1 MAIMKGRFDTLFG
14 RLALLIIAALVI
26 SHFSY
31 LTILRSDRDD
41 TRVQNAAEQM
51 AFIIKAAAEVHDG
64 NSTLTLP
71 DLVQVVPA
79 TLAHA
84 DVFESGDK
92 SQRLTTELA
101 RRLPAGTQI
110 RIERT
115 PPPRI
120 WARLPGHDYW
130 IATPVLAV
138 RSPPGTSTILPGL
151 AAVLGITVIFAL
163 FAAWQ
168 LQRPVRDMANA
179 AEQLAKHRL
188 RSPVKERGPFEL
200 RQLTERFNRMSHDI
214 VQTDRERNTMLA
226 GIAHD
231 LKTPLARLRLRAE
244 MLDDVQMSDGIVRD
258 AESMARIVDQFLLFA
273 RGIEA
278 DSTPSPVESRLQAL
292 IQPFLDQGYAIDLDL
307 KAGPTFRLKQTYLER
322 IINNLLDNAV
332 TYGKAPLA
340 IRTSH
345 DSSGWR
351 LTVEDSGP
359 GIPAEDMNRI
369 VRPFVRLDPAR
380 GGNAHCGLGLAIV
393 DKLTQQLGGR
403 VAFSNR
409 PTGGLQVTLIFPL
422 DKNPDEILDDIA

>member
-1 MAIMKGRFDTLFG
+1 MKGRFDTLFG

-31 LTILRSDRDD
+31 LTILRSDHDD

-51 AFIIKAAAEVHDG
+51 AFIIKSASEVHEG

-71 DLVQVVPA
+71 DLVQVVPVSF
-79 TLAHA
+79 AHG
-84 DVFESGDK
+84 DVFEPTSK
-92 SQRLTTELA
+92 NARLTTELA
-101 RRLPAGTQI
+101 RRLPAGTQL
-110 RIERT
+110 RVERT

-120 WARLPGHDYW
+120 WARLPGRDYW
-130 IATPVLAV
+130 IATPVLSV
-138 RSPPGTSTILPGL
+138 RNPPGTATILPGL

-168 LQRPVRDMANA
+168 LQRPVRDMAAA
-179 AEQLAKHRL
+179 AEQLATHRV
-188 RSPVKERGPFEL
+188 RTQVKERGPLEL

-244 MLDDVQMSDGIVRD
+244 MLDDVQMIEGITRD
-258 AESMARIVDQFLLFA
+258 AESMTRIVDQFLLFA
-273 RGIEA
+273 RGVEMDGA
-278 DSTPSPVESRLQAL
+278 ASPVEARIPSL
-292 IQPFLDQGYAIDLDL
+292 IAPFLDQGYAIELDL
-307 KAGPTFRLKQTYLER
+307 QAGPGFRLRQTYLER
-322 IINNLLDNAV
+322 IVNNLLDNAV
-332 TYGKAPLA
+332 TYGRAPLA
-340 IRTSH
+340 IRTSR
-345 DSSGWR
+345 DASGWR
-351 LTVEDSGP
+351 LVIEDSGP
-359 GIPAEDMNRI
+359 GIPNEDINRI

-403 VAFSNR
+403 VSFTNR
-409 PTGGLQVTLIFPL
+409 PTGGLQVTLMFP
-422 DKNPDEILDDIA
+422 PDDPGAV

>member
-1 MAIMKGRFDTLFG
+1 MKGRFDTLFG

-31 LTILRSDRDD
+31 LTILRSDHDD

-51 AFIIKAAAEVHDG
+51 AFIIKSASEVHEG

-71 DLVQVVPA
+71 DLVQVVPVSF
-79 TLAHA
+79 AHG
-84 DVFESGDK
+84 DVFEPTSK
-92 SQRLTTELA
+92 NARLTTELA
-101 RRLPAGTQI
+101 RRLPAGTQL
-110 RIERT
+110 RVERT

-120 WARLPGHDYW
+120 WARLPGRDYW
-130 IATPVLAV
+130 IATPVLSV
-138 RSPPGTSTILPGL
+138 RNPPGTATILPGL

-168 LQRPVRDMANA
+168 LQRPVRDMAAA
-179 AEQLAKHRL
+179 AEQLATHRV
-188 RSPVKERGPFEL
+188 RTQVKERGPLEL

-244 MLDDVQMSDGIVRD
+244 MLDDVQMSEGITRD
-258 AESMARIVDQFLLFA
+258 AESMTRIVDQFLLFA
-273 RGIEA
+273 RGVEMDGA
-278 DSTPSPVESRLQAL
+278 ASPVEARIPSL
-292 IQPFLDQGYAIDLDL
+292 IAPFLDQGYAIELDL
-307 KAGPTFRLKQTYLER
+307 QAGPGFRLRQTYLER
-322 IINNLLDNAV
+322 IVNNLLDNAV
-332 TYGKAPLA
+332 TYGRAPLA
-340 IRTSH
+340 IRTSR
-345 DSSGWR
+345 DASGWR
-351 LTVEDSGP
+351 LAIEDSGP
-359 GIPAEDMNRI
+359 GIPNEDINRI

-403 VAFSNR
+403 VSFTNR
-409 PTGGLQVTLIFPL
+409 PTGGLQVTLMFP
-422 DKNPDEILDDIA
+422 PDDPGAE

>member
-1 MAIMKGRFDTLFG
+1 MKGRFDTLFG

-31 LTILRSDRDD
+31 LTILRSDHDD

-51 AFIIKAAAEVHDG
+51 AFIIKSASEVHEG

-71 DLVQVVPA
+71 DLVQVVPVSF
-79 TLAHA
+79 AHG
-84 DVFESGDK
+84 DVFEPTSK
-92 SQRLTTELA
+92 NARLTTELA
-101 RRLPAGTQI
+101 RRLPAGTQL
-110 RIERT
+110 RVERT

-120 WARLPGHDYW
+120 WARLPGRDYW
-130 IATPVLAV
+130 IATPVLSV
-138 RSPPGTSTILPGL
+138 RNPPGTATILPGL

-168 LQRPVRDMANA
+168 LQRPVRDMAAA
-179 AEQLAKHRL
+179 AEQLATHRV
-188 RSPVKERGPFEL
+188 RTQVKERGPLEL

-244 MLDDVQMSDGIVRD
+244 MLDDVQMSEGITRD
-258 AESMARIVDQFLLFA
+258 AESMTRIVDQFLLFA
-273 RGIEA
+273 RGVEMDGA
-278 DSTPSPVESRLQAL
+278 ASPVEARIPSL
-292 IQPFLDQGYAIDLDL
+292 IAPFLDQGYAIELDL
-307 KAGPTFRLKQTYLER
+307 QAGPGFRLRQTYLER
-322 IINNLLDNAV
+322 IVNNLLDNAV
-332 TYGKAPLA
+332 TYGRAPLA
-340 IRTSH
+340 IRTSR
-345 DSSGWR
+345 DASGWR
-351 LTVEDSGP
+351 LVIEDSGP
-359 GIPAEDMNRI
+359 GIPNEDINRI

-403 VAFSNR
+403 VSFTNR
-409 PTGGLQVTLIFPL
+409 PTGGLQVTLMFP
-422 DKNPDEILDDIA
+422 PDDPGAE

>member
-1 MAIMKGRFDTLFG
+1 MKGRFDTLFG

-31 LTILRSDRDD
+31 LTILRSDHDE

-64 NSTLTLP
+64 SSTLTLP
-71 DLVQVVPA
+71 DLVQVVPVSF
-79 TLAHA
+79 AHG
-84 DVFESGDK
+84 DVPEAASK
-92 SQRLTTELA
+92 TARLTTELA
-101 RRLPAGTQI
+101 RRLPAGTQL
-110 RIERT
+110 RVERT

-120 WARLPGHDYW
+120 WARLPGRDYW
-130 IATPVLAV
+130 IATPVLSV
-138 RSPPGTSTILPGL
+138 RNPPGTAMILPGL

-168 LQRPVRDMANA
+168 LQRPVRDMAAA
-179 AEQLAKHRL
+179 AEQLATHRI
-188 RSPVKERGPFEL
+188 RTQVKERGPLEL

-244 MLDDVQMSDGIVRD
+244 MLDDAQMSEGITRD
-258 AESMARIVDQFLLFA
+258 AESMTRIVDQFLLFA
-273 RGIEA
+273 RGIEMESA
-278 DSTPSPVESRLQAL
+278 TSPVEARIPAL
-292 IQPFLDQGYAIDLDL
+292 VAPFLDQGYAIELDL
-307 KAGPTFRLKQTYLER
+307 QAGPGFKLRQTYLER
-322 IINNLLDNAV
+322 IVNNLLDNAV
-332 TYGKAPLA
+332 TYGQAPLA

-345 DSSGWR
+345 DASGWR
-351 LTVEDSGP
+351 LVIEDSGP
-359 GIPAEDMNRI
+359 GIANEDINRI

-403 VAFSNR
+403 VSFSNR
-409 PTGGLQVTLIFPL
+409 PTGGLQVTLMFPPE
-422 DKNPDEILDDIA
+422 NPGSE

>member
-1 MAIMKGRFDTLFG
+1 MPRIKGRFDTLFG
-14 RLALLIIAALVI
+14 RLALIIIATLVI

-31 LTILRSDRDD
+31 LTILRTDHDD

-64 NSTLTLP
+64 KSTLVLP

-79 TLAHA
+79 NLSHGN
-84 DVFESGDK
+84 VFDPPGA
-92 SQRLTTELA
+92 RLSVELA
-101 RRLPAGTQI
+101 RRLPAGTQL

-120 WARLPGHDYW
+120 WARLPNHDYW
-130 IATPVLAV
+130 IATPLLAV
-138 RSPPGTSTILPGL
+138 RSPPSSSTILPGL
-151 AAVLGITVIFAL
+151 AAVLGITIVFAL

-168 LQRPVRDMANA
+168 LQRPVRDMAAA
-179 AEQLAKHRL
+179 AEQLATHRI
-188 RSPVKERGPFEL
+188 RTPVKERGPLEL

-244 MLDDVQMSDGIVRD
+244 MLDDVQMSEGITRD

-273 RGIEA
+273 RGIET
-278 DSTPSPVESRLQAL
+278 DSNPSPVESRLASL
-292 IQPFLDQGYAIDLDL
+292 AQPFVDQGHEIALDL

-332 TYGKAPLA
+332 SYGKSPMV
-340 IRTSH
+340 IRTLH
-345 DSSGWR
+345 DANGWQ
-351 LTVEDSGP
+351 LLVEDSGP
-359 GIPAEDMNRI
+359 GIPPEDLNRI

-393 DKLTQQLGGR
+393 DKLTQELGGR
-403 VAFSNR
+403 VGFSNR
-409 PTGGLQVTLIFPL
+409 PQGGLQVALIFP
-422 DKNPDEILDDIA
+422 PDVKPAE

>member
-1 MAIMKGRFDTLFG
+1 MKGRFDTLFG

-31 LTILRSDRDD
+31 LTILRSDHDD

-64 NSTLTLP
+64 HSELMLP

-79 TLAHA
+79 TFAHG
-84 DVFESGDK
+84 DVFEPPSK
-92 SQRLTTELA
+92 TQRLTTELA
-101 RRLPAGTQI
+101 RRLPAGTQL
-110 RIERT
+110 RVERT

-120 WARLPGHDYW
+120 WARLPGRDYW
-130 IATPVLAV
+130 IATPVLSV
-138 RSPPGTSTILPGL
+138 RNPPGTATILPGL

-168 LQRPVRDMANA
+168 LQRPVRDMAAA
-179 AEQLAKHRL
+179 AEQLATHRI
-188 RSPVKERGPFEL
+188 RTPVKERGPLEV

-244 MLDDVQMSDGIVRD
+244 MIDDTQMSEGITRD
-258 AESMARIVDQFLLFA
+258 AESMTRIVDQFLLFA
-273 RGIEA
+273 RGIES
-278 DSTPSPVESRLQAL
+278 DSAASPVEARMQSL
-292 IQPFLDQGYAIDLDL
+292 IQPFLDQGYAIELDL
-307 KAGPTFRLKQTYLER
+307 QAGPSFKLKQTYLER
-322 IINNLLDNAV
+322 IVNNLLDNAV
-332 TYGKAPLA
+332 TYGRAPMA
-340 IRTSH
+340 IRTSQ
-345 DSSGWR
+345 DASGWQ
-351 LTVEDSGP
+351 LVIEDSGP
-359 GIPAEDMNRI
+359 GIPNEDINRI
-369 VRPFVRLDPAR
+369 IRPFVRLDPAR

-403 VAFSNR
+403 VSFSNR
-409 PTGGLQVTLIFPL
+409 PAGGLRVTLMFP
-422 DKNPDEILDDIA
+422 PDDPGAA

>member
-1 MAIMKGRFDTLFG
+1 MKGRFDTLFG

-31 LTILRSDRDD
+31 LTILRSDHDD

-51 AFIIKAAAEVHDG
+51 AFIIKAASEVHDG

-71 DLVQVVPA
+71 DLVQVVPV
-79 TLAHA
+79 TLAHG
-84 DVFESGDK
+84 DVFEPTSK
-92 SQRLTTELA
+92 NARLTTELA
-101 RRLPAGTQI
+101 RRLPAGTQL
-110 RIERT
+110 RVERT

-120 WARLPGHDYW
+120 WARLPGRDYW
-130 IATPVLAV
+130 IATPVLSV
-138 RSPPGTSTILPGL
+138 RNPPGTATILPGL

-168 LQRPVRDMANA
+168 LQRPVRDMAAA
-179 AEQLAKHRL
+179 AEQLATHRV
-188 RSPVKERGPFEL
+188 RTQVKERGPLEL

-244 MLDDVQMSDGIVRD
+244 MLDDVQMSEGITRD
-258 AESMARIVDQFLLFA
+258 AESMTRIVDQFLLFA
-273 RGIEA
+273 RGVEM
-278 DSTPSPVESRLQAL
+278 DSAASPVEARIPAL
-292 IQPFLDQGYAIDLDL
+292 IAPFLDQGYVIELDL
-307 KAGPTFRLKQTYLER
+307 QAGPGFKLRQTYLER
-322 IINNLLDNAV
+322 IVNNLLDNAV
-332 TYGKAPLA
+332 TYGRAPLA
-340 IRTSH
+340 IRTSQ
-345 DSSGWR
+345 DASGWR
-351 LTVEDSGP
+351 LVIEDSGQ
-359 GIPAEDMNRI
+359 GIPNEDINRI

-403 VAFSNR
+403 VSFTNR
-409 PTGGLQVTLIFPL
+409 PTGGLQVTLMFP
-422 DKNPDEILDDIA
+422 PDDPGAE

>member
-1 MAIMKGRFDTLFG
+1 MKGRFDTLFG

-31 LTILRSDRDD
+31 LTILRSDHDD

-51 AFIIKAAAEVHDG
+51 AFIIKAAAQVHDG

-71 DLVQVVPA
+71 DLVQVVPVSF
-79 TLAHA
+79 AHS
-84 DVFESGDK
+84 DVFEPTNK
-92 SQRLTTELA
+92 NARLETELA
-101 RRLPAGTQI
+101 RRLPAGTQL
-110 RIERT
+110 RVERT

-120 WARLPGHDYW
+120 WARLPGRDYW
-130 IATPVLAV
+130 IATPVLSV
-138 RSPPGTSTILPGL
+138 RNPPGTATILPGL

-168 LQRPVRDMANA
+168 LQRPVRDMAAA
-179 AEQLAKHRL
+179 AEQLATHRV
-188 RSPVKERGPFEL
+188 RTQVKERGPLEL

-244 MLDDVQMSDGIVRD
+244 MIDDVQMSEGITRD
-258 AESMARIVDQFLLFA
+258 AESMTRIVDQFLLFA
-273 RGIEA
+273 RGIEM
-278 DSTPSPVESRLQAL
+278 DSAASPVEARIPSL
-292 IQPFLDQGYAIDLDL
+292 IAPFLDQGYAIELDL
-307 KAGPTFRLKQTYLER
+307 QAGPGFRLKQTYLER
-322 IINNLLDNAV
+322 IVNNLLDNAV
-332 TYGKAPLA
+332 TYGRAPLA
-340 IRTSH
+340 IRTSQ
-345 DSSGWR
+345 DASGWR
-351 LTVEDSGP
+351 LVIEDSGP
-359 GIPAEDMNRI
+359 GIPNEDINRI

-403 VAFSNR
+403 VSFSNR
-409 PTGGLQVTLIFPL
+409 PTGGLQVTLMFP
-422 DKNPDEILDDIA
+422 PDDPGAE

>member
-1 MAIMKGRFDTLFG
+1 MKGRFDTLFG

-31 LTILRSDRDD
+31 LTILRSDHDE

-71 DLVQVVPA
+71 DLVQVVPISF
-79 TLAHA
+79 AHG
-84 DVFESGDK
+84 DVFEPVSK
-92 SQRLTTELA
+92 SARLTTELA
-101 RRLPAGTQI
+101 RRLPAGTQL
-110 RIERT
+110 RVERT

-120 WARLPGHDYW
+120 WARLPGRDYW
-130 IATPVLAV
+130 IATPVLSV
-138 RSPPGTSTILPGL
+138 RNPPGTATILPGL

-168 LQRPVRDMANA
+168 LQRPVRDMAAA
-179 AEQLAKHRL
+179 AEQLATHRV
-188 RSPVKERGPFEL
+188 RTQVKERGPLEL

-244 MLDDVQMSDGIVRD
+244 MIDDAQMSEGITRD
-258 AESMARIVDQFLLFA
+258 AESMTRIVDQFLLFA
-273 RGIEA
+273 RGIEMESA
-278 DSTPSPVESRLQAL
+278 ASPVEARIPAL
-292 IQPFLDQGYAIDLDL
+292 IAPFLDQGYAIELDL
-307 KAGPTFRLKQTYLER
+307 QAGPGFKLRQTYLER
-322 IINNLLDNAV
+322 IVNNLLDNAV
-332 TYGKAPLA
+332 TYGRAPLA

-345 DSSGWR
+345 DASGWR
-351 LTVEDSGP
+351 LVIEDSGP
-359 GIPAEDMNRI
+359 GIANEDINRI

-403 VAFSNR
+403 VSFSNR
-409 PTGGLQVTLIFPL
+409 PTGGLQVTLMFPPE
-422 DKNPDEILDDIA
+422 DPGSE

>member
-1 MAIMKGRFDTLFG
+1 MKGRFDTLFG

-31 LTILRSDRDD
+31 LTILRSDHDE

-64 NSTLTLP
+64 SSTLTLP
-71 DLVQVVPA
+71 DLVQVVPISF
-79 TLAHA
+79 AHG
-84 DVFESGDK
+84 DVFEPANK
-92 SQRLTTELA
+92 NARLTTELA
-101 RRLPAGTQI
+101 RRLPAGTQL
-110 RIERT
+110 RVERT

-120 WARLPGHDYW
+120 WARLPGRDYW
-130 IATPVLAV
+130 IATPVLSV
-138 RSPPGTSTILPGL
+138 RNPPGTATILPGL

-168 LQRPVRDMANA
+168 LQRPVRDMAAA
-179 AEQLAKHRL
+179 AEQLATHRI
-188 RSPVKERGPFEL
+188 RTQVKERGPLEL

-244 MLDDVQMSDGIVRD
+244 MIDDVQMSEGITRD
-258 AESMARIVDQFLLFA
+258 AESMTRIVDQFLLFA
-273 RGIEA
+273 RGIEMESA
-278 DSTPSPVESRLQAL
+278 ALPVEARIPAL
-292 IQPFLDQGYAIDLDL
+292 IAPFLDQGYAIELDL
-307 KAGPTFRLKQTYLER
+307 QAGPGFKLRQTYLER
-322 IINNLLDNAV
+322 IVNNLLDNAV
-332 TYGKAPLA
+332 TYGRAPLA

-345 DSSGWR
+345 DASGWR
-351 LTVEDSGP
+351 LVIEDSGP
-359 GIPAEDMNRI
+359 GIANEDINRI

-403 VAFSNR
+403 VSFSNR
-409 PTGGLQVTLIFPL
+409 STGGLQVTLMFPPE
-422 DKNPDEILDDIA
+422 DPSAEYAEYAE

>member
-1 MAIMKGRFDTLFG
+1 MKGRFDTLFG

-31 LTILRSDRDD
+31 LTILRSDHDD

-51 AFIIKAAAEVHDG
+51 AFIIKAASEVHDG

-71 DLVQVVPA
+71 DLVQVVPV
-79 TLAHA
+79 TLAHG
-84 DVFESGDK
+84 DVFEPTSK
-92 SQRLTTELA
+92 NARLTTELA
-101 RRLPAGTQI
+101 RRLPAGTQL
-110 RIERT
+110 RVERT

-120 WARLPGHDYW
+120 WARLPGRDYW
-130 IATPVLAV
+130 IATPVLSV
-138 RSPPGTSTILPGL
+138 RNPPGTATILPGL

-168 LQRPVRDMANA
+168 LQRPVRDMAAA
-179 AEQLAKHRL
+179 AEQLATHRV
-188 RSPVKERGPFEL
+188 RTQVKERGPLEL

-244 MLDDVQMSDGIVRD
+244 MLDDVQMSEGITRD
-258 AESMARIVDQFLLFA
+258 AESMTRIVDQFLLFA
-273 RGIEA
+273 RGVEM
-278 DSTPSPVESRLQAL
+278 DSAASPVEARIPTL
-292 IQPFLDQGYAIDLDL
+292 IAPFLDQGYVIELDL
-307 KAGPTFRLKQTYLER
+307 QAGPGFRLRQTYLER
-322 IINNLLDNAV
+322 IVNNLLDNAV
-332 TYGKAPLA
+332 TYGRAPLA
-340 IRTSH
+340 IRTSQ
-345 DSSGWR
+345 DASGWR
-351 LTVEDSGP
+351 LVIEDSGP
-359 GIPAEDMNRI
+359 GIPNEDINRI

-403 VAFSNR
+403 VSFTNR
-409 PTGGLQVTLIFPL
+409 PTGGLQVTLMFP
-422 DKNPDEILDDIA
+422 PDDPGAE